1 MRLPRPYLAAGPAIL
16 ATAPMPM
23 EETRSR
29 NRDEQQ
35 AEDAA
40 PSPIHVTRT
49 FLPPREE
56 YLHWLDKVYSS
67 HVLTNNGPIHREL
80 EETLRE
86 RFQVPHLKLMAN
98 GTLALQLALRA
109 LGVKGQVITT
119 PFSYVATTSAL
130 LWEGCEPVFVDIDPK
145 TCCIDPNLI
154 EAAITPD
161 TTAILATHVYGIPC
175 DVEAIDAI
183 AKKHGLKV
191 IYDAAHAFD
200 VQYKGRSILQWGD
213 ASTLSFHAT
222 KLFHTV
228 EGGAVVLH
236 DAEADHRL
244 RLLRSF
250 GHIGDEHFSL
260 GINAKM
266 SEVHAAMGMAV
277 LPHVDRIIAGRQASI
292 TQYDASLT
300 GSVGRP
306 QLPVDAQGNAAY
318 YPVVLKDDGERARV
332 SAALERMNIH
342 PRRYFYPSL
351 HQLPYLSSLQSC
363 PRSVCAAAQTLCLPL
378 YYGMDTAT
386 TAAVIRGVQEGLQA

>member
-1 MRLPRPYLAAGPAIL
+1 MKE
-16 ATAPMPM
+16 TAPSALEPIYV
-23 EETRSR
+23 TRS
-29 NRDEQQ
+29 
-35 AEDAA
+35 
-40 PSPIHVTRT
+40 

-56 YLHWLDKVYSS
+56 YLHWLDKAYSS

-80 EETLRE
+80 EETLRA
-86 RFQVPHLKLMAN
+86 RFEVPHLKLMAN
-98 GTLALQLALRA
+98 GTLALQLAIRA
-109 LGVKGQVITT
+109 LGVTGEVITT
-119 PFSYVATTSAL
+119 PFSYVATTSAI
-130 LWEGCEPVFVDIDPK
+130 LWEGCTPVFVDIDPK

-161 TTAILATHVYGIPC
+161 TSAILATHVYGIPC

-228 EGGAVVLH
+228 EGGAVVLQNE
-236 DAEADHRL
+236 DADHRL

-260 GINAKM
+260 GMNAKM

-277 LPHVDRIIAGRQASI
+277 LPHVGGMIEKRAMISNRYDTALQQVIRPRIPPSTRYNYA
-292 TQYDASLT
+292 YH
-300 GSVGRP
+300 
-306 QLPVDAQGNAAY
+306 PVALRNGTERSKVSETLSNGN
-318 YPVVLKDDGERARV
+318 VHV
-332 SAALERMNIH
+332 
-342 PRRYFYPSL
+342 RRYFFPSL
-351 HQLPYLSSLQSC
+351 NTLPYVKKVSMPNSESMAD
-363 PRSVCAAAQTLCLPL
+363 RTICLPL
-378 YYGMDTAT
+378 YPSLSDVETERIIDLFNHPHKG
-386 TAAVIRGVQEGLQA
+386 

>member
-1 MRLPRPYLAAGPAIL
+1 MKNDMVEAGQGAPSPNIAI
-16 ATAPMPM
+16 ATSSTKM
-23 EETRSR
+23 
-29 NRDEQQ
+29 
-35 AEDAA
+35 

-56 YLHWLDKVYSS
+56 YLHWLDKAYSS

-80 EETLRE
+80 EETLRS
-86 RFQVPHLKLMAN
+86 RFNVPHLRLMAN
-98 GTLALQLALRA
+98 GTLALQLAIRA
-109 LGVKGQVITT
+109 LGVTGKVITT
-119 PFSYVATTSAL
+119 PFSYVATTSAI

-145 TCCIDPNLI
+145 TCCIDPKLI

-200 VQYKGRSILQWGD
+200 VEYKGKSILAYGD

-236 DAEADHRL
+236 DKEADKRL
-244 RLLRSF
+244 QLLRSF
-250 GHIGDEHFSL
+250 GHYGDEHFTL

-266 SEVHAAMGMAV
+266 SEVHAAMGMAI
-277 LPHVDRIIAGRQASI
+277 LPHMEQIRMERSVVSGR
-292 TQYDASLT
+292 YDDALARSSLK
-300 GSVGRP
+300 RP
-306 QLPVDAQGNAAY
+306 DLPFDTAYNFAY
-318 YPVVLKDDGERARV
+318 YPIIFADLEARENAFEAL
-332 SAALERMNIH
+332 AATNIH
-342 PRRYFYPSL
+342 ARRYFFPSL
-351 HQLPYLSSLQSC
+351 DTLPYVSSPPCPLSRMISTQ
-363 PRSVCAAAQTLCLPL
+363 VLCLPL
-378 YYGMDTAT
+378 FAGMSKNDMDRILTALGRIT
-386 TAAVIRGVQEGLQA
+386 GHAG